1 MSITVFLV
9 DDHAIV
15 RDGLRLILEAEGD
28 IEVVGH
34 AANGREAVHQ
44 VPQLRPD
51 VVVMDI
57 AMPEMNGTEA
67 TQQIRETC
75 PSTQIVIL
83 SMHNTTEYA
92 FHALRAGA
100 RGYLLK
106 ESAGVEVVKAVRV
119 VHAGHRYLSQKILDK
134 VIDDYVRQREAAEAM
149 GPLVR
154 LTPREREV
162 LQLVAEGNSSTEIA
176 EALSVSRKTIDT
188 YRSRITRKLGIS
200 DIPGLVRFA
209 IRSGLIPLE

>member
-1 MSITVFLV
+1 MSITVLLV
-9 DDHAIV
+9 DDHTIV

-67 TQQIRETC
+67 TRQIHETC
-75 PSTQIVIL
+75 PEAQVVVL
-83 SMHNTTEYA
+83 SMHDTTEYA
-92 FHALRAGA
+92 FRALWAGA

-176 EALSVSRKTIDT
+176 EALSLSRKTIDT

-200 DIPGLVRFA
+200 DLPGIVRFA
-209 IRSGLIPLE
+209 IRSGLIQLE

>member
-44 VPQLRPD
+44 VPQLCPD

-57 AMPEMNGTEA
+57 AMPEMNGNEA
-67 TQQIRETC
+67 TRQIHETC
-75 PSTQIVIL
+75 PATQIVIL
-83 SMHNTTEYA
+83 SMHDTTEYA
-92 FHALRAGA
+92 FRALQAGA

-134 VIDDYVRQREAAEAM
+134 VIDDYVRQREAAEAI

-162 LQLVAEGNSSTEIA
+162 LQLVAEGNSSIEIA

-200 DIPGLVRFA
+200 DIPGIVRFA
-209 IRSGLIPLE
+209 IRNGLIQLE